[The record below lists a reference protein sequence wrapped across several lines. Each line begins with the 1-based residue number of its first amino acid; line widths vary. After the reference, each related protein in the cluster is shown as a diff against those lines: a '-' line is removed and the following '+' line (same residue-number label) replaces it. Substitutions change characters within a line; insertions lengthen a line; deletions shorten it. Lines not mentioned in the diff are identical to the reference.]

1 MPVIR
6 SLGRN
11 DSAIAGES
19 SVEVAGEFE
28 ETVILKRWLGLTGGD
43 DALMQAGADAWKSI
57 KTSASLSALSAQE
70 IATSGNLYAVGDLK
84 GEFRSVVYGGESG
97 SGDKQTAGRKA
108 DHVLYRGR
116 EYKVIGTPDRKFFG
130 AAWFYEVVLRKCSP

>member
-11 DSAIAGES
+11 DSTIAGES

-28 ETVILKRWLGLTGGD
+28 ESVIVKRWLGVTGGN
-43 DALMQAGADAWKSI
+43 DALMQAPTDTWKSFS
-57 KTSASLSALSAQE
+57 TSASISDLSAQE
-70 IATSGNLYAVGDLK
+70 VATSGNLYALGDLRA
-84 GEFRSVVYGGESG
+84 EFRVVIYGEESG

-108 DHVLYRGR
+108 DHVVYRGR
-116 EYKVIGTPDRKFFG
+116 EYKVVGTPNRKFF
-130 AAWFYEVVLRKCSP
+130 ASAWFYEVVLRKCAP